1 MGANKETDVK
11 HIENIHLDIYDMEKE
26 KNERSKKTAGRAAE
40 VLGSA
45 AIGAGSAYAVN
56 NMLNE
61 DPKAEVEVEAAA
73 THSPSNASP
82 EPTPE
87 PTQPEPI
94 DPESIMIVEPEP
106 APNPINNNPEAEP
119 ITEPEPIVEPY
130 SGNPSNIDPNKGNY
144 DDLVIDVTP
153 TPGPDVPGDVPGEYE
168 QDGLYGN
175 IYEPDDIIID
185 PSGNTASLDDNIA
198 DTDPLSDILA

>member
-11 HIENIHLDIYDMEKE
+11 HIENIHLNIYDMEKE

-61 DPKAEVEVEAAA
+61 DPEVEEVAEA
-73 THSPSNASP
+73 THSPSTASP

-87 PTQPEPI
+87 TPQPEPI

-106 APNPINNNPEAEP
+106 APNPINNTEVEP
-119 ITEPEPIVEPY
+119 LTEPEPIVEPY
-130 SGNPSNIDPNKGNY
+130 SGNPSNIEPNKGNY

-153 TPGPDVPGDVPGEYE
+153 TPGPEVPGDVLPGEYE
-168 QDGLYGN
+168 PDGL
-175 IYEPDDIIID
+175 DDIIID